1 MAEAYLNNTKK
12 TLPCAVFLNGQYG
25 FKDIYA
31 GVPVVIGNDGV
42 EKVQQIDLNEK
53 EKKEF
58 NNSIEA
64 VKKLWIAA
72 TAIDPDLK

>member
-1 MAEAYLNNTKK
+1 M
-12 TLPCAVFLNGQYG
+12 CIR
-25 FKDIYA
+25 DSYA

-42 EKVQQIDLNEK
+42 EKIQEIDLNEK